1 MRLWTNINLLA
12 RDVLHWFSEVRQRV
26 NIPMSLRLF
35 VLQLAGAFS
44 VLYGISYWSV
54 PAALIVGGIAVI
66 AAIENRSNARETPE
80 EEAKVRALIDG
91 ALARGVNPLEI
102 EGVPLTPKW
111 LTYIQMIRRARASK

>member
-1 MRLWTNINLLA
+1 
-12 RDVLHWFSEVRQRV
+12 
-26 NIPMSLRLF
+26 MSLRLF